1 MEGSLAMNLRR
12 FMMTDHSLLAY
23 TGIVALLVLTP
34 GPNAALILRTAGFRG
49 RAAGF
54 SNLAGI
60 VSGFYFH
67 ALCSALGLSLI
78 LLRSA
83 NLYTAVKLI
92 GAAYLVYLGIKT
104 LRQAFAADGVA
115 MAPSAQ
121 ERAAAN
127 GMWNAYLEGL
137 LTNVLNPKVALFY
150 LSLLPQFIQDP
161 ESVLTQSLLLASIH
175 AVLASLW
182 FSLLTLLFGKFGNY
196 VGNSGLKRKLQAA
209 TGAAFIGLGI
219 KIAMADRP

>member
-1 MEGSLAMNLRR
+1 MS
-12 FMMTDHSLLAY
+12 DHSLLVY

-67 ALCSALGLSLI
+67 AVCSALGLSLL

-83 NLYTAVKLI
+83 NLYTVVKLV

-104 LRQAFAADGVA
+104 LRQAF
-115 MAPSAQ
+115 SANNNGNTLSNK
-121 ERAAAN
+121 EITSAN
-127 GMWNAYLEGL
+127 GVWNAYVEGL

-161 ESVLTQSLLLASIH
+161 QAVLTQSLLLASIH
-175 AVLASLW
+175 AVLASIW

-196 VGNSGLKRKLQAA
+196 VGNSGLKSKLQAL
-209 TGAAFIGLGI
+209 TGVAFVGLGI
-219 KIAMADRP
+219 KIALAGRP